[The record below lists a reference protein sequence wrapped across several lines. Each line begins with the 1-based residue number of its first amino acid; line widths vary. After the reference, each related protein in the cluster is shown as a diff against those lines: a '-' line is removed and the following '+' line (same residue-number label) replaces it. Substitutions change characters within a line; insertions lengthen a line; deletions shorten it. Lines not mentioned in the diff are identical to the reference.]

1 MLKNSTTQFQWAGL
15 EVSQT
20 SYKGVIGDT
29 RMGGGNSVHQG
40 STDCH
45 TRSKCP
51 GLFWRHNYVQS
62 PRFAHIRDG
71 TSSTLM
77 LGEDVVLHNYHSGAF
92 HSNGSYCST
101 HGPLNY
107 FPDPPT
113 PKSWWNVMT
122 FRSLHVGGAQFVMAD
137 ASVHYVSESIDQTL
151 YQALSTKAGGEVAEL
166 P

>member
-1 MLKNSTTQFQWAGL
+1 LKNSTTQYQWSGI
-15 EVSQT
+15 EVSLT

-29 RMGGGNSVHQG
+29 RMGSNSSVHQG
-40 STDCH
+40 SMPDCH
-45 TRSKCP
+45 ATGRCP

-71 TSSTLM
+71 TSNTFM
-77 LGEDVVLHNYHSGAF
+77 LGEDVAEHNYHSGAF
-92 HSNGSYCST
+92 HSNGSYSSC

-113 PKSWWNVMT
+113 PAAWWNVMT
-122 FRSLHVGGAQFVMAD
+122 FRSNHPGGAMFCMAD
-137 ASVHYVSESIDQTL
+137 SSVHFVSESIDYTL
-151 YQALSTKAGGEVAEL
+151 YRALSTKDGGEVATL